1 MGFKFKRI
9 DLLAGSAEFPTTDT
23 SYAGRRARSLTI
35 MEKIGQAILDCNC
48 GWTLDSRTPTVTD
61 FADVP
66 TKAAGETYPGLFF
79 VNTIS
84 GCKLFV
90 AYIANQVQNGMKDFG
105 GTGED
110 LFQCNSGTNRFV
122 SSFCMSMIPG
132 ESLSEFGDLTT
143 TTFLPSDATRIV
155 GTDVTYESDGQ
166 YGAFAAFPTAGWIYS
181 YGLFVSPYC
190 IAVSTAKSQT
200 NPGNLNIPSYAVG
213 RILGTLAHASDTTNQ
228 AKYGV
233 VTFRKKSNIDTCAEG
248 TYDVIGYTQNSALGS
263 TSVISLPGRAPNLS
277 ALSYYLGQ
285 VSICC
290 CVSKADG
297 SWINGSDN
305 STYSAIFYVSD
316 SYQLSGYL
324 FNSVNNGK
332 SRWVPM
338 EVMVVSSDLETYG
351 IVPGDGF
358 KGYLDTDLF
367 RCALGTY
374 GQTFDNGNFICCDS
388 TYNFLIGWD
397 ADNTDSLAGA

>member
-23 SYAGRRARSLTI
+23 SYTGRRARSLTI
-35 MEKIGQAILDCNC
+35 MEKIGHAILDCNC
-48 GWTLDSRTPTVTD
+48 GWALDSRTPTVTD

-79 VNTIS
+79 RNTTS

-90 AYIANQVQNGMKDFG
+90 AYIANQVQYGMKDFG
-105 GTGED
+105 GTGDD
-110 LFQCNSGTNRFV
+110 LFRCGSGTGRFV
-122 SSFCMSMIPG
+122 SSLCMSIIPG
-132 ESLSEFGDLTT
+132 GSSSEFGDLTA
-143 TTFLPSDATRIV
+143 TTFLPSDATRVI

-166 YGAFAAFPTAGWIYS
+166 NGAFASAPTAGWIYS

-190 IAVSTAKSQT
+190 IAVSTAKSQA
-200 NPGNLNIPSYAVG
+200 NPGNLGVPSYAVG
-213 RILGTLAHASDTTNQ
+213 RIIGTLANASDTTNQ

-233 VTFRKKSNIDTCAEG
+233 IGFRNKNDINTCAEG
-248 TYDVIGYTQNSALGS
+248 TYSIIGYSQSTRLGENGS
-263 TSVISLPGRAPNLS
+263 IGLLGTDPVGTGGLDS
-277 ALSYYLGQ
+277 YLGATHT
-285 VSICC
+285 CC
-290 CVSKADG
+290 CISRADG
-297 SWINGSDN
+297 SWVNGSDDT
-305 STYSAIFYVSD
+305 TYSSVLYPSEAH
-316 SYQLSGYL
+316 QLSGYL
-324 FNSVNNGK
+324 FNSTNNGK

-338 EVMVVSSDLETYG
+338 EVVVVSSDLDTYG

-358 KGYLDTDLF
+358 KGYFDTELF

-388 TYNFLIGWD
+388 TYNLLIGWD
-397 ADNTDSLAGA
+397 PNNTDSIAG